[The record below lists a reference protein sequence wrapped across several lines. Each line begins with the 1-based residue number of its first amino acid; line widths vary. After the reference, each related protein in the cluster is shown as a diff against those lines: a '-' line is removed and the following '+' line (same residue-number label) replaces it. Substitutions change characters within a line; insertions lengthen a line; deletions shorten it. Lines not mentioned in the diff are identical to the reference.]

1 MTRER
6 RLEGKV
12 AIVTGASRGTG
23 AAIARRFVA
32 EGARVLMGDVLDEPG
47 RALAA
52 ELGASAFYHRLDVT
66 SENDWGRAVAL
77 ALDHFGRL
85 DGLVNNAAILVLA
98 SLEDTAPHDFKR
110 VIDVNLFGPFLGMRA
125 VAETLRNGGGGA
137 IVNIASID
145 ALEGMNG
152 VAAYASSKWGLRGL
166 AKCAAI
172 ELGKFGVRVNTVC
185 PGSGS
190 FDMLL
195 PFLPKNFDPAKLPKP
210 ATRPI
215 LVSREPMPNERK
227 LDEIAALVAFLVSDD
242 ATSIT
247 GADFAVDGGYTAGK
261 IQSGAPGA

>member
-1 MTRER
+1 MTPAA

-32 EGARVLMGDVLDEPG
+32 EGARVLLGDILDEKG

-77 ALDHFGRL
+77 ALDHFGKL
-85 DGLVNNAAILVLA
+85 DALVNNAAVLVVA
-98 SLEDTAPHDFKR
+98 SLEDTAPHDWKR
-110 VIDVNLFGPFLGMRA
+110 VHEVNLFGPFLGMRA

-152 VAAYASSKWGLRGL
+152 VAAYAASKWGLRGL
-166 AKCAAI
+166 AKCAAL

-190 FDMLL
+190 IDMLL
-195 PFLPKNFDPAKLPKP
+195 PHLPKNFDPAKMPKP

-215 LVSREPMPNERK
+215 LVPPAPVSNARK
-227 LDEIAALVAFLVSDD
+227 LEEIAALVAFLVSDD
-242 ATSIT
+242 ASTIT
-247 GADFAVDGGYTAGK
+247 GADFAVDGGFTAGK
-261 IQSGAPGA
+261 IQPGAPGA

>member
-1 MTRER
+1 MTRAA

-23 AAIARRFVA
+23 AAIARRFVD
-32 EGARVLMGDVLDEPG
+32 EGARVLLGDILDEPG

-66 SENDWGRAVAL
+66 VENDWGRAVAL

-85 DGLVNNAAILVLA
+85 DALVNNAAILHLA
-98 SLEDTAPHDFKR
+98 SLEDTAPHDWKR
-110 VIDVNLFGPFLGMRA
+110 VQDVNLFGPFLGMRA

-152 VAAYASSKWGLRGL
+152 VSAYAASKWGLRGL
-166 AKCAAI
+166 AKCAAL

-190 FDMLL
+190 IDMVL
-195 PFLPKNFDPAKLPKP
+195 PFLPKNFDPASVPKP
-210 ATRPI
+210 TTRPI
-215 LVSREPMPNERK
+215 FVPPAPVPNAKK
-227 LDEIAALVAFLVSDD
+227 LDEIAALVAFLISDD
-242 ATSIT
+242 ASTIT
-247 GADFAVDGGYTAGK
+247 GADIAVDGGFTAGK
-261 IQSGAPGA
+261 IQPGAPGA